1 VGKREEGGVR
11 KAKRKKRMV
20 ETKAKAIGIRE
31 RFPKE
36 RVYEKKREKREW

>member
-1 VGKREEGGVR
+1 
-11 KAKRKKRMV
+11 MV

-36 RVYEKKREKREW
+36 RVYLNLREKREL